1 MEVFFWTSDVSRKV
15 FILDSNVNSLLR
27 KHFFEGL
34 LEFDSTEEAVDT
46 AAIANH
52 LNGTHKGIK

>member
-1 MEVFFWTSDVSRKV
+1 MLLDT
-15 FILDSNVNSLLR
+15 ILYSIHLCKFSLT
-27 KHFFEGL
+27 KIFFEGL

-52 LNGTHKGIK
+52 LNGTHKGTK